1 MCWSLWVVSFGAYSS
16 RFVSAGATDSNASI
30 IEKST
35 EDNAMNTMNIN
46 KGNLSGRNR
55 KHFSALKEKT
65 SNNDLKNTSEKNSRN
80 KFRNDFRSDF
90 QLNLCVSDAEQVWS
104 GTTEINLFDCS
115 YINDQENESVRS
127 EDQQNVIA
135 PGTQNQYLFRV
146 TNQGTR
152 PIRYQIW
159 YETEEKASGMDLPI
173 ESEMERLSVDEAG
186 TGTEKEAADSKIET
200 DRKRELLLQPETSDQ
215 YRFQWKWLYERDDDL
230 YDTWLGNQAVDQEL
244 KYIVKIHIRAELDF
258 QEQLQGGT
266 TQNRKKQSSQEQ
278 SEERMKTGSKT
289 GDAADWRYWCMVC
302 AISLMFSILLYGG
315 LKWIGY
321 GTATVMSGSMEPKL
335 KVGDLV
341 ILEPVNRRDSLKKG
355 DIIVYR
361 SGNRRIVHRLISVSK
376 STLRVKGDANN
387 REDQP
392 IRFQQV
398 EGKVICRIPKAGKL
412 FSGYCK
418 SMGAASGE
426 KEIYGAFY
434 NWSGQKEQAT
444 VAGFDLQVEGDKDPC
459 LTIENQD
466 GTGMVNYSFTVTN
479 HSQVDVKYQI
489 ILELE
494 DGAELPD
501 GVSYEITPEQGW
513 IQAGDN
519 TPKEHTVLFYFRPI
533 SVDHGEPEE
542 NQNDEEEVN
551 LAGEYQGK
559 DNDVKQ
565 SEEGQCEMADE
576 GLSEELSGW
585 ENEENESETMQIQ
598 EDQKGE
604 TEDAMKEI
612 RNVIIEHIK
621 IRMVAEQAE

>member
-16 RFVSAGATDSNASI
+16 HFVSDGATDRDSVIA
-30 IEKST
+30 EKST
-35 EDNAMNTMNIN
+35 KENAKNTMNIN
-46 KGNLSGRNR
+46 KGNLSGGNR
-55 KHFSALKEKT
+55 KHVSAMQEKN
-65 SNNDLKNTSEKNSRN
+65 SNNDLKDTSEKNSGN
-80 KFRNDFRSDF
+80 KFQNDFRSDF

-104 GTTEINLFDCS
+104 GTTEINLFGCS
-115 YINDQENESVRS
+115 YINDQEKESVRS
-127 EDQQNVIA
+127 ENQQKVIA
-135 PGTQNQYLFRV
+135 PGTQDQYLFRV
-146 TNQGTR
+146 TNQGTQ

-159 YETEEKASGMDLPI
+159 YETEEKASGMYLPI

-186 TGTEKEAADSKIET
+186 TGIEQEAEDSKIET

-230 YDTWLGNQAVDQEL
+230 YDTRLGNLAVEQEL
-244 KYIVKIHIRAELDF
+244 KYIVKIHVRAELDS

-278 SEERMKTGSKT
+278 SKEKMKAGSKT
-289 GDAADWRYWCMVC
+289 GDVADWRYWCMVC

-361 SGNRRIVHRLISVSK
+361 SGKRRIVHRLISVSK

-392 IRFQQV
+392 IRFRQV
-398 EGKVICRIPKAGKL
+398 EGKVIFRIPKAGKL
-412 FSGYCK
+412 FSSYRK
-418 SMGAASGE
+418 SMGVASGE

-459 LTIENQD
+459 LTIEDQD
-466 GTGMVNYSFTVTN
+466 GSGMVNYSFTVTS
-479 HSQVDVKYQI
+479 HSQVDVNYQI
-489 ILELE
+489 FLELE
-494 DGAELPD
+494 DGVELPD
-501 GVSYEITPEQGW
+501 GISYEITPEQGW
-513 IQAGDN
+513 IQTGDN
-519 TPKEHTVLFYFRPI
+519 TPKEHTVSFYFRPT
-533 SVDHGEPEE
+533 SVDCGESEE
-542 NQNDEEEVN
+542 NRNEEMNVN
-551 LAGEYQGK
+551 LTGEHRGK
-559 DNDVKQ
+559 DSDARQ